1 MKLVN
6 LLDDEIE
13 VEKKQRVKAI
23 HNSLQEA
30 AINGSAPSLLQIL
43 QQHPQILN
51 TLSHSHSDTPL
62 HLASLLGHSAFAK
75 LLLNHNPDLTSHLN
89 QQGSSPLHLAAAKGY
104 VDIVKDLLLL
114 NPDMC
119 LVWDRQGRTPLHL
132 AAIKGRIGVLAEFVR
147 AKPEA
152 TRVFTSTGD
161 SALHLCVKFNR
172 PLEALKVF
180 VECVGGD
187 DEFVNWRDS
196 HGNTVLHLAATNKQ
210 LQIIKFLLNRT
221 KIEVN
226 AQNANG
232 FTALDTI
239 FHGPTGI
246 RDMEIKESLRKAGA
260 SRINETP
267 SSTNDPDIV
276 EVSPLTRPLAW
287 QENGAKQPVKKHKN
301 IDWLG
306 RKRSALMVVASLLAT
321 VAFQAS
327 ISPPGGVWQD
337 DYLVDSDG
345 NPVEKPHNVGKAVMA
360 YFIGDGY
367 EQFMVYNTIA
377 FLASLSI
384 ILLLVSGLPIKR
396 RRWMWIQM
404 VTMWIAI
411 TALTSTYFLGLI
423 HMTPDRVKG
432 TLYQVMKVSVLMWL
446 ALMGL
451 VFIGNAIRMILWFLR
466 KFGYIKEKV
475 KEASIYIEDD
485 ENDEL

>member
-104 VDIVKDLLLL
+104 VDIVKDLLLV

-147 AKPEA
+147 VKPEA

-180 VECVGGD
+180 VECVRGD

-196 HGNTVLHLAATNKQ
+196 HGNTVLHLAVTNKQ
-210 LQIIKFLLNRT
+210 LQVCLLFFIYIVVYFPFVIKIDSIIGGCLVG
-221 KIEVN
+221 IWY
-226 AQNANG
+226 G
-232 FTALDTI
+232 TI
-239 FHGPTGI
+239 
-246 RDMEIKESLRKAGA
+246 
-260 SRINETP
+260 NY
-267 SSTNDPDIV
+267 
-276 EVSPLTRPLAW
+276 
-287 QENGAKQPVKKHKN
+287 QKKK
-301 IDWLG
+301 
-306 RKRSALMVVASLLAT
+306 
-321 VAFQAS
+321 
-327 ISPPGGVWQD
+327 
-337 DYLVDSDG
+337 
-345 NPVEKPHNVGKAVMA
+345 
-360 YFIGDGY
+360 
-367 EQFMVYNTIA
+367 YNTIG
-377 FLASLSI
+377 FKI
-384 ILLLVSGLPIKR
+384 E
-396 RRWMWIQM
+396 QY
-404 VTMWIAI
+404 
-411 TALTSTYFLGLI
+411 YFL
-423 HMTPDRVKG
+423 
-432 TLYQVMKVSVLMWL
+432 
-446 ALMGL
+446 
-451 VFIGNAIRMILWFLR
+451 
-466 KFGYIKEKV
+466 E
-475 KEASIYIEDD
+475 
-485 ENDEL
+485 